1 VTKNVL
7 QDYGVQPQMKK
18 KDESFVDFMQR
29 TTWFTAMTKALQKH
43 SEFMRPELGD
53 YPNMEYGF
61 PEPPKGTLDIPSELK
76 DSELLPGAG
85 PCAIS
90 CYAPL
95 YCDDNVKCHANL
107 YNCPPGAD
115 RRSCSDAQEWAASN
129 INTGEKLTIVRSGLD
144 AKTGST
150 IGTPV
155 FPIEIKPGGAGVW
168 AHWPEAPSDQILV
181 TMVDATG
188 VHCQTK
194 LSVFCRQEDCCHASD
209 YVAMTFDDPN
219 TADEIAQNGSITVY
233 VLNGCGPYNWSV
245 TGTGFSLASAVTSVL
260 SNTLSA
266 SGSACGTAT
275 VTITD
280 ECGTTVTAKIRC
292 TSGSWVLKSG
302 TCGLSGSGTYV
313 SLGAGG
319 ACANRRDYTYISAN
333 KKQTQR
339 ICVFAAGGGDCP
351 TSDDYPERCACQNNN
366 CACYGSSIACVKCIE
381 GAEVPPCECYDDGA
395 TWNCQCTESLAYYEW
410 EC

>member
-107 YNCPPGAD
+107 YNCPPGVD
-115 RRSCSDAQEWAASN
+115 RRSCSDAQAWAASN

-155 FPIEIKPGGAGVW
+155 FPIEIKPGSSGVW

-194 LSVFCRQEDCCHASD
+194 LSVFCRQEDCCHRSD
-209 YVAMTFDDPN
+209 YVKMTFDDPN
-219 TADEIAQNGSITVY
+219 TPDVISPGGSITVY
-233 VLNGCGPYNWSV
+233 VLNGCGPFVWSV
-245 TGTGFSLASAVTSVL
+245 SGAGYSFATSVTTARQ
-260 SNTLSA
+260 NTLSLVN
-266 SGSACGTAT
+266 GFCGNGVGEAAAIGT

-280 ECGTTVTAKIRC
+280 ECGTGVSGIIRS
-292 TSGSWVLKSG
+292 TGG
-302 TCGLSGSGTYV
+302 TWKNLYVCAACPAGCIYGDCGDRDGLCDVQAYVYLSGNYY
-313 SLGAGG
+313 
-319 ACANRRDYTYISAN
+319 REYYTGRNCYKSN
-333 KKQTQR
+333 PCSSWKKDEV
-339 ICVFAAGGGDCP
+339 CVD
-351 TSDDYPERCACQNNN
+351 ACQFTPSKSAMADFGQTCTCNDGTTSQM
-366 CACYGSSIACVKCIE
+366 CKYSSVNYQYWGC
-381 GAEVPPCECYDDGA
+381 P
-395 TWNCQCTESLAYYEW
+395 
-410 EC
+410 